1 MMFHAF
7 PGRGVKCY
15 FALAA
20 LLLLLRNYYVKNS
33 REPKISHRSYLLASF
48 VYPFFSLSHDAT
60 KSKKDCLLLQSY
72 QRRKISRNTL
82 SQILY
87 PETLVLKHLF
97 LVQDSSLLLQVQDIF
112 TKGYNQ
118 KTAQSTERILKVLN
132 LLVKYNN
139 ILQSQRDTVH
149 FSHASAAVTC
159 SFL

>member
-1 MMFHAF
+1 MHSQE
-7 PGRGVKCY
+7 GVLNVISPLPHSCY
-15 FALAA
+15 YCATIM
-20 LLLLLRNYYVKNS
+20 S
-33 REPKISHRSYLLASF
+33 RILESPRFLTEVIYLPVLFTPLFFSLP
-48 VYPFFSLSHDAT
+48 PFFSLSYDVT

-132 LLVKYNN
+132 LLVK
-139 ILQSQRDTVH
+139 
-149 FSHASAAVTC
+149 
-159 SFL
+159 

>member
-48 VYPFFSLSHDAT
+48 VYPSFSLFPLFFSLSYDVT

-132 LLVKYNN
+132 LLVK
-139 ILQSQRDTVH
+139 
-149 FSHASAAVTC
+149 
-159 SFL
+159 

>member
-7 PGRGVKCY
+7 SGRGVKCY

-33 REPKISHRSYLLASF
+33 REPKISHRGYLLASF
-48 VYPFFSLSHDAT
+48 VYPSFLSLPPFFSLSYDVT

-132 LLVKYNN
+132 LLVK
-139 ILQSQRDTVH
+139 
-149 FSHASAAVTC
+149 
-159 SFL
+159 

>member
-33 REPKISHRSYLLASF
+33 REPKISHRSHLLASF
-48 VYPFFSLSHDAT
+48 VYPSFFSLPPFFSLSYDVT

-132 LLVKYNN
+132 LLVK
-139 ILQSQRDTVH
+139 
-149 FSHASAAVTC
+149 
-159 SFL
+159 

>member
-1 MMFHAF
+1 MMSHAF

-15 FALAA
+15 FNLAA
-20 LLLLLRNYYVKNS
+20 LPLLLRNYYIKNS

-48 VYPFFSLSHDAT
+48 VYPSFSLSSPSFFSLSYDVT

-97 LVQDSSLLLQVQDIF
+97 TYQSKTHLCSYKVQDIF

-118 KTAQSTERILKVLN
+118 KTAQSTKRILKVLN
-132 LLVKYNN
+132 LLVK
-139 ILQSQRDTVH
+139 
-149 FSHASAAVTC
+149 
-159 SFL
+159 

>member
-1 MMFHAF
+1 MHSQE
-7 PGRGVKCY
+7 GVLNVISPLPHSCY
-15 FALAA
+15 YCATII
-20 LLLLLRNYYVKNS
+20 S
-33 REPKISHRSYLLASF
+33 RILEEPKIFYTGYLLASF
-48 VYPFFSLSHDAT
+48 VYPFFSLSHDVT

-132 LLVKYNN
+132 LLVK
-139 ILQSQRDTVH
+139 
-149 FSHASAAVTC
+149 
-159 SFL
+159 

>member
-1 MMFHAF
+1 MMSHAF

-20 LLLLLRNYYVKNS
+20 LLLLLRNYYIKNS
-33 REPKISHRSYLLASF
+33 REPKISYTGYLLASF
-48 VYPFFSLSHDAT
+48 VYPSFSLSLSHDVT

-97 LVQDSSLLLQVQDIF
+97 TYLVQDSSLLLQSPRHIHQ
-112 TKGYNQ
+112 
-118 KTAQSTERILKVLN
+118 R
-132 LLVKYNN
+132 
-139 ILQSQRDTVH
+139 LQSED
-149 FSHASAAVTC
+149 C
-159 SFL
+159 PKY

>member
-1 MMFHAF
+1 MHSQE
-7 PGRGVKCY
+7 GVLKVISPLPHSCY
-15 FALAA
+15 YCATIM
-20 LLLLLRNYYVKNS
+20 S
-33 REPKISHRSYLLASF
+33 RILESPRFLTEVIYLPVLFTPLFLSSPF
-48 VYPFFSLSHDAT
+48 FFSLSYDVT

-132 LLVKYNN
+132 LLVK
-139 ILQSQRDTVH
+139 
-149 FSHASAAVTC
+149 
-159 SFL
+159 

>member
-48 VYPFFSLSHDAT
+48 VYPSFFSLPPFFSLSYDVT

-132 LLVKYNN
+132 LLVK
-139 ILQSQRDTVH
+139 
-149 FSHASAAVTC
+149 
-159 SFL
+159 